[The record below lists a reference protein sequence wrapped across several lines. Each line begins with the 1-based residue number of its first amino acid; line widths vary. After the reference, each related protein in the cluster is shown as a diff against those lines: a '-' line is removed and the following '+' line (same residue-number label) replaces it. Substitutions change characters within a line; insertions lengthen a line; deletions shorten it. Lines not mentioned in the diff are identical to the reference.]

1 MRKKRVRM
9 TSRAKPPT
17 AAVTITRTCLWSDTI
32 LEASG
37 EQREGMRGVSGDYE
51 GVLMK
56 IMEIC

>member
-1 MRKKRVRM
+1 MRM